1 MSGRR
6 RFISPK
12 WFHRPTR
19 LCFRAFDAMKLMT
32 SGASPIAQMSGA
44 VFSATPPA
52 PRWPRPSASAA
63 RAAPDHR
70 LRDDHRSMLEV
81 PASNDEL
88 KALLTFGTRTARWR
102 SPPRT
107 SSTPSQTQYH
117 RSVCTLRFTASLVRF
132 QVSSFLTA
140 FVLSFRPLALP
151 TSANRPLDTF
161 DSPAGGDCCW
171 TCSRHETRRR
181 LREVLFAIGQ
191 FLIASTGRQE
201 HPR

>member
-44 VFSATPPA
+44 VFSATPPT

-88 KALLTFGTRTARWR
+88 KALLNVRNKDREVAEPAANVIHTLAD
-102 SPPRT
+102 PI
-107 SSTPSQTQYH
+107 SSQRLHFALH
-117 RSVCTLRFTASLVRF
+117 RVIG
-132 QVSSFLTA
+132 QVSGKFISYGFCSF
-140 FVLSFRPLALP
+140 F
-151 TSANRPLDTF
+151 
-161 DSPAGGDCCW
+161 
-171 TCSRHETRRR
+171 
-181 LREVLFAIGQ
+181 
-191 FLIASTGRQE
+191 
-201 HPR
+201 